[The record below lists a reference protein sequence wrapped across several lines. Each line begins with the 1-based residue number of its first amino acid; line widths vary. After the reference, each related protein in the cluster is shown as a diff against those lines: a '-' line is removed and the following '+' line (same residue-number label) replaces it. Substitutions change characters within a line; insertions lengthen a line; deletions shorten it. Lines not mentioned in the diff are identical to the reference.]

1 MTDSPNLTN
10 PASRAAP
17 GAARVVADNAEEVLA
32 ALLLFVIGASMAVQV
47 VLRTLFDAPLTWPE
61 ELSQFLFVWAS
72 LLGAVGA
79 IKRQHLIRLELVVEA
94 MPRPLLPVV
103 NVLVLV
109 GCIAVLGL
117 LGWYGWRLAGR
128 TSFAATTLPITWAWA
143 YAAAPAFAVLGIGR
157 LLQRS
162 LLSYRFVFIET
173 VFASRRSAAQPVEV
187 GQ

>member
-1 MTDSPNLTN
+1 MTDSLNLTT
-10 PASRAAP
+10 PASRPAP
-17 GAARVVADNAEEVLA
+17 GLARVAADNAEEMLA
-32 ALLLFVIGASMAVQV
+32 ALLLLVIGTSMAVQV

-72 LLGAVGA
+72 VLGAVGA
-79 IKRQHLIRLELVVEA
+79 MKRQQLIRLELIVES
-94 MPRPLLPVV
+94 MPRALLPVV
-103 NVLVLV
+103 NALVLV
-109 GCIAVLGL
+109 GCVAVLCL

-143 YAAAPAFAVLGIGR
+143 YAAAPAFAVLGILR

-173 VFASRRSAAQPVEV
+173 VFAARRPAAQPVEA